1 MENNNIVPLI
11 KIKAEENKLSKRL
24 DAVLD
29 KYKETLELM
38 KKNTIN
44 STISSIEELCFQFKL
59 AVETDS
65 VNLPLLYSFIR
76 HVDLL
81 FR

>member
-1 MENNNIVPLI
+1 MENNNIAPLI

-44 STISSIEELCFQFKL
+44 STISSIEELCFG
-59 AVETDS
+59 S
-65 VNLPLLYSFIR
+65 VQNI
-76 HVDLL
+76 V
-81 FR
+81 